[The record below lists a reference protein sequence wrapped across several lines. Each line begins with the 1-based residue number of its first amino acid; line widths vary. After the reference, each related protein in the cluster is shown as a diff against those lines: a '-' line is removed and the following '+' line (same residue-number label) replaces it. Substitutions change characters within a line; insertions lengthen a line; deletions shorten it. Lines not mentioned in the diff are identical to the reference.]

1 MPVNVMAVDAPTA
14 LVTQK
19 SCPAAVGKGTAIV
32 QVVVQIPY
40 PCGSVTLNAP
50 LGVGRG
56 VAGRSAATTVRIPGR
71 GRAGGWSR
79 EKCVRSSIGRRIES
93 VGDLRGCV

>member
-40 PCGSVTLNAP
+40 ACGSVTLNAP
-50 LGVGRG
+50 RGVGRG
-56 VAGRSAATTVRIPGR
+56 VAGRSAATTVRIPPGAAEPE
-71 GRAGGWSR
+71 AGPA
-79 EKCVRSSIGRRIES
+79 KNVFAVRLADVSKAL
-93 VGDLRGCV
+93 VTCAAV